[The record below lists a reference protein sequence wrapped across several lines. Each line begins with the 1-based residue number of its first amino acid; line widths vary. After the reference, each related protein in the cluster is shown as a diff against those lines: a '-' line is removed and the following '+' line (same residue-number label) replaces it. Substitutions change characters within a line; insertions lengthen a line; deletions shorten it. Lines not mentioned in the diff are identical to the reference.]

1 MKRRDMLVFTAAAV
15 CGLSALPWGR
25 VAAVETPRPA
35 TYYVDPAAGDDA
47 NDGLTPAR
55 PLRTYAARE
64 FRPGDTVLFKRGS
77 VIRAALGARSGA
89 ERAPITYGAYG
100 EGRRPAF
107 LGSVAAGDTDRWV
120 EERPSVWRYAGTF
133 SSEVCN
139 LIYGGGQSCGIL
151 RWRIDDLRE
160 PGDWH
165 YTGIGA
171 NSSADARPGL
181 RDGVLY
187 LCSPT
192 NPGRAYAGIE
202 CALWGERRLVDGQH
216 DVVLENL
223 SFRNSG
229 VHGYQQS
236 HARNVVIRNCEFRH
250 IGGAVWNLKHRIR
263 FGNAVELWDGAS
275 DVVVE
280 GCVFDNIYDVA
291 VTHQGGE
298 TRNIPERIQFRDNLF
313 VGCGL
318 AAYECREPS
327 REVYFEHNTCVDGG
341 GGFSMQGEAP
351 PRRTD
356 PYPQPVGYHVFI
368 WLIDAGTQP
377 GRVYIRHNIF
387 CASHGAAISAVLAPA
402 DERQFVIDH
411 NAYWQTRERP
421 LIQFS
426 RLAEGKT
433 WAEAMASLVATGEL
447 PIHQAVQSYLPGE
460 FGRYQADRG
469 QDQHSVISRPS
480 FVDEAA
486 GDYRQRD
493 DSPCLPMGMR
503 INVQRDSGGK

>member
-1 MKRRDMLVFTAAAV
+1 MKRRDVFVSTAAAV
-15 CGLSALPWGR
+15 CGLAALAWGR
-25 VAAVETPRPA
+25 AAAAETPRGA

-55 PLRTYAARE
+55 PLRTYAVRE
-64 FRPGDTVLFKRGS
+64 FGPGDTVLFRRGS
-77 VIRAALGARSGA
+77 VLRGVLHARSGA
-89 ERAPITYGAYG
+89 EHAPITYGAYG
-100 EGRRPAF
+100 EGRRPTF
-107 LGSVAAGDTDRWV
+107 LGSVAVGDPGRWV
-120 EERPSVWRYAGTF
+120 EERPSVWRYTGTL

-139 LIYGGGQSCGIL
+139 LIFNDGQSCGIL
-151 RWRIDDLRE
+151 RWRIDDLHE

-165 YTGIGA
+165 YTGFGES
-171 NSSADARPGL
+171 SSAARPDR
-181 RDGVLY
+181 RDGVLNVF
-187 LCSPT
+187 SPT

-216 DVVLENL
+216 DVVLNNL

-236 HARNVVIRNCEFRH
+236 HAHNVVLRNCEFRH
-250 IGGAVWNLKHRIR
+250 IGGAVWNLQHRIR

-291 VTHQGGE
+291 VTHQGGG
-298 TRNIPERIQFRDNLF
+298 TRNVPERVYFRDNLF
-313 VGCGL
+313 VACGL

-341 GGFSMQGEAP
+341 GGFSMQGESP
-351 PRRTD
+351 PRRSD

-368 WLIDAGTQP
+368 WLIDANAQP
-377 GRVYIRHNIF
+377 GRVTIRDNVF
-387 CASHGAAISAVLAPA
+387 CASHGAAISAVLDPA
-402 DERQFVIDH
+402 DERHFVIDH
-411 NAYWQTRERP
+411 NTYGQTPERP

-433 WAEAMASLVATGEL
+433 WADAMASMVATGKL
-447 PIHQAVQSYLPGE
+447 PIHEAVQSYLPAE
-460 FGRYQADRG
+460 FARYQAERN
-469 QDQHSVISRPS
+469 QDQHSLLSRPS

-486 GDYRQRD
+486 GDYRQRA

-503 INVQRDSGGK
+503 INVRRGREDR